1 MSGKPFVVTFTLAN
15 AMVEPKGPMALDAL
29 LSWASVRR
37 AECAGHPQPF
47 SVEHDLPLERHSVG
61 DAWCF
66 KASNLSFD
74 WVGDRSRT
82 VYTKRQQADDYIEA
96 VMKGAMSEF
105 MDGQFDNQ
113 RGYYKAGL
121 FVEPLRFVEK
131 AQAWGVGD
139 IEEVKA
145 LLRWIESLGK
155 LRRHG
160 RGRIAEVTVE
170 EDARALDKWANRTLP
185 VGSPHASEG
194 SHARAIGALV
204 SPYWKREKFGEV
216 LMKLEQPSSSLV

>member
-66 KASNLSFD
+66 KASNLSFE

-105 MDGQFDNQ
+105 MDGQFIDPA
-113 RGYYKAGL
+113 KAESAESPASILKDAPKIVASGITADAIRSD
-121 FVEPLRFVEK
+121 LR
-131 AQAWGVGD
+131 
-139 IEEVKA
+139 
-145 LLRWIESLGK
+145 K
-155 LRRHG
+155 LRG
-160 RGRIAEVTVE
+160 ELIKKNVSLTGCYYVMSETM
-170 EDARALDKWANRTLP
+170 
-185 VGSPHASEG
+185 ASFM
-194 SHARAIGALV
+194 SDLIDIQIGTCCPL
-204 SPYWKREKFGEV
+204 
-216 LMKLEQPSSSLV
+216 